1 MLSQEAPPPPP
12 SAPLVRSGRVASRQL
27 ALPLPPPGPPGPGAL
42 VLEPRGGAV
51 VRPRQVW
58 ARLPPP
64 IRAEVRRLVG
74 QVLEE
79 VIRDERHT

>member
-1 MLSQEAPPPPP
+1 MLSQEASPSPP
-12 SAPLVRSGRVASRQL
+12 SAPLVRSGRLAGHQL
-27 ALPLPPPGPPGPGAL
+27 ALPLPPPGPPGPAPL
-42 VLEPRGGAV
+42 VLELRGGAV

-64 IRAEVRRLVG
+64 IRAEVRRLVR

-79 VIRDERHT
+79 VIRDERHP

>member
-1 MLSQEAPPPPP
+1 MLSQEAPPSSP
-12 SAPLVRSGRVASRQL
+12 SAPLVRPGRVASRQL
-27 ALPLPPPGPPGPGAL
+27 ALPLPPPGPPGPGPL

-58 ARLPPP
+58 ARLSPP

-79 VIRDERHT
+79 VIRDERHP